1 MSTVTTARPVLVE
14 LDARF
19 WAGRLDRVAKW
30 LGNVVMT
37 QSTFR
42 RMARDTTEKISEPHI
57 KEYLR
62 DITEIAG
69 RHEAAIGDLYRVID
83 RKPPAARQLGAA
95 VMSHVQQAMGRLV
108 GKAGGAPGEEW
119 NHLRQLLL
127 VNLDSIGAF
136 GTAEQL
142 GLALGLNE
150 MAERIFPIVREKEKH
165 QLLIREYMLE
175 MGPQAILY
183 KGGI

>member
-1 MSTVTTARPVLVE
+1 MSTVSTVRPVLVE
-14 LDARF
+14 LDEEF
-19 WAGRLDRVAKW
+19 WSGRLDRVAKW
-30 LGNVVMT
+30 LGNVAMT

-42 RMARDTTEKISEPHI
+42 RMAHDTTEKISEPHI
-57 KEYLR
+57 KEYLG
-62 DITEIAG
+62 EIAEVAE
-69 RHEAAIGDLYRVID
+69 RHESAIEDLYRIID
-83 RKPPAARQLGAA
+83 RRPPAARQLGAA

-108 GKAGGAPGEEW
+108 GKAGGAPGDEW

-136 GTAEQL
+136 ATAEQL

-150 MAERIFPIVREKEKH
+150 LAESIFPIVHEKEKH
-165 QLLIREYMLE
+165 QLLIQEYLLE

>member
-1 MSTVTTARPVLVE
+1 VSTVSTARPVLVE
-14 LDARF
+14 LDEDF
-19 WAGRLDRVAKW
+19 WTGRLDRVAKW

-42 RMARDTTEKISEPHI
+42 RVARDTTEKISEPHI

-62 DITEIAG
+62 EITEVAE
-69 RHEAAIGDLYRVID
+69 RHESAIGELYRIID
-83 RKPPAARQLGAA
+83 RRPPAARQLGAA
-95 VMSHVQQAMGRLV
+95 VMSRVQQAMGQLV
-108 GKAGGAPGEEW
+108 GKAGGAPGDEW

-136 GTAEQL
+136 ATAEQL
-142 GLALGLNE
+142 GLALGLNRF
-150 MAERIFPIVREKEKH
+150 AESIFPIVREKEKH
-165 QLLIREYMLE
+165 QLLIQEYMLE

-183 KGGI
+183 KGGF